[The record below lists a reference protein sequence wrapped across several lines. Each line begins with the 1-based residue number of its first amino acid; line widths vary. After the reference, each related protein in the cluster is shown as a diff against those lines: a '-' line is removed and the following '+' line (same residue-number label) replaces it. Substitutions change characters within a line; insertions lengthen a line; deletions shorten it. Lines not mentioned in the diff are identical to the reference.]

1 MANQINEEDKILS
14 SMMQQLVAHHKKKK
28 KTSTFPHSIHKILF
42 GGGAWMK
49 GGRILLLLPK
59 MPYWQ
64 KDYFELKTLEKTRKP
79 MRLSSPCEMRTDS
92 NALCPEQLRFPNQ
105 TRKEPRFAMYR
116 APTLYPALYWFWR
129 YDDKPERNG
138 PTHVELSF

>member
-14 SMMQQLVAHHKKKK
+14 SMMQQLVAHQKKKE

-64 KDYFELKTLEKTRKP
+64 KDYFELKTLEKTAG
-79 MRLSSPCEMRTDS
+79 MRRTLWPLFSSWEQEIKFPCERYPSYT
-92 NALCPEQLRFPNQ
+92 R
-105 TRKEPRFAMYR
+105 RKEIFSLPEMGSQGWKKSVQTDLVKI
-116 APTLYPALYWFWR
+116 TLIFL
-129 YDDKPERNG
+129 
-138 PTHVELSF
+138 